1 MSQKGD
7 FWGAR
12 YVTLNANTGR
22 LVSFRCMQSSSVR
35 LSFVKFA
42 NISSTKY

>member
-7 FWGAR
+7 FWAVR
-12 YVTLNANTGR
+12 YVTLNADTGR

-42 NISSTKY
+42 NISSMKY

>member
-7 FWGAR
+7 FWAAR

-22 LVSFRCMQSSSVR
+22 LVSFRCMQSPSVR
-35 LSFVKFA
+35 LSFVTFA